1 METKEIKINFPDKD
15 SITIEK
21 IRKKL
26 KNNLNSNFDNL
37 DLNTTTQKEIR
48 ETSKISINITKYIN
62 YLIDN
67 NLITFFTYI

>member
-48 ETSKISINITKYIN
+48 ETSKKTIMVI
-62 YLIDN
+62 
-67 NLITFFTYI
+67 